1 MLVVVVVVVV
11 AVITAAV
18 SRYYYDCCATI
29 VNFTIVFVSF
39 LPFFMNK
46 SLDYYLIPDDS
57 DNFSLLCRLVDEPD
71 GCSSSLTSSHES
83 FLGITT
89 IAVHIQYKFK
99 THPTPHNY
107 GHQYLIVQ
115 RFFYNCCG
123 IFGCLSCELTS
134 YYFRR

>member
-1 MLVVVVVVVV
+1 MLLVVVVV
-11 AVITAAV
+11 AVIAAAV
-18 SRYYYDCCATI
+18 PRYYYDCCASI

-39 LPFFMNK
+39 LLFFCMNK
-46 SLDYYLIPDDS
+46 RLDYYFIPDDS

-83 FLGITT
+83 LFLGITT
-89 IAVHIQYKFK
+89 IAVHIPYKFK

-115 RFFYNCCG
+115 RFFYNCCR